1 MTLWYYRSLAER
13 FCEMLPSQLSDEL
26 REIVE
31 VLGAA
36 DQPVRR

>member
-13 FCEMLPSQLSDEL
+13 FCEMLPGQLSDEL

-31 VLGAA
+31 VRQEKKA
-36 DQPVRR
+36 